1 MNGLFDWV
9 RLMVAVLVLIVA
21 HFVLR
26 PLLGDRIEIDFLVLA
41 LLLLSIRV
49 RPGVGALLGLLL
61 GAAADA
67 AAPSGFGSA
76 MLAMTL
82 VGYVTS
88 WLKAAFFAENAVLD
102 GVVIFAS
109 AWSVMLIR
117 LLLSGRGF
125 EAGFAI
131 SALVW
136 APLSAAATAV
146 IGALLFAMLRPLLK
160 PATA

>member
-1 MNGLFDWV
+1 MTGLFDWF
-9 RLMVAVLVLIVA
+9 RLFFSVLLLVVA

-41 LLLLSIRV
+41 LLVLSIRV
-49 RPGVGALLGLLL
+49 RPGVGALLGLLM

-67 AAPSGFGSA
+67 AAPAGFGSG
-76 MLAMTL
+76 MLALTL

-109 AWSVMLIR
+109 AWGVILMR
-117 LLLSGRGF
+117 LLLSGR
-125 EAGFAI
+125 
-131 SALVW
+131 
-136 APLSAAATAV
+136 
-146 IGALLFAMLRPLLK
+146 
-160 PATA
+160 

>member
-1 MNGLFDWV
+1 MSSLFDWV
-9 RLMVAVLVLIVA
+9 RLLFAVLLLVVA

-41 LLLLSIRV
+41 LLLLSMRV
-49 RPGVGALLGLLL
+49 RPGDGAVLGLVM

-67 AAPSGFGSA
+67 ASPAGFGSA
-76 MLAMTL
+76 MLALTL

-109 AWSVMLIR
+109 AWGVILLR

-125 EAGFAI
+125 EAGAAVT
-131 SALVW
+131 ALVW
-136 APLSAAATAV
+136 APLSAAATALV
-146 IGALLFAMLRPLLK
+146 GAVLFAVLRPLLK
-160 PATA
+160 PAAA

>member
-1 MNGLFDWV
+1 MYDWL
-9 RLMVAVLVLIVA
+9 RLMVAVFVLVVA

-67 AAPSGFGSA
+67 AAPAGFGSA
-76 MLAMTL
+76 MLALTL
-82 VGYVTS
+82 VGYITS

-109 AWSVMLIR
+109 AWGVILMR
-117 LLLSGRGF
+117 LFLSGRGF
-125 EAGFAI
+125 EAGAAV

-146 IGALLFAMLRPLLK
+146 VGALMFTVLRPLLK
-160 PATA
+160 PAAA

>member
-1 MNGLFDWV
+1 MSGLYDWI
-9 RLMVAVLVLIVA
+9 RLLVAVLFLVVA

-49 RPGVGALLGLLL
+49 RPGVGALVGLMM
-61 GAAADA
+61 GAASDA
-67 AAPSGFGSA
+67 ASPAGFGSG
-76 MLAMTL
+76 MLALTL
-82 VGYVTS
+82 VGYITS

-109 AWSVMLIR
+109 AWGVILMR
-117 LLLSGRGF
+117 LFLSGRGF
-125 EAGFAI
+125 EAGSAV

-136 APLSAAATAV
+136 APLSAGATALT
-146 IGALLFAMLRPLLK
+146 GAVLFAVLRPLLK
-160 PATA
+160 PAAA

>member
-1 MNGLFDWV
+1 MSGAGAWIRVL
-9 RLMVAVLVLIVA
+9 LAVLALTAA
-21 HFVLR
+21 HFALR
-26 PLLGDRIEIDFLVLA
+26 PLLGERIEIDFLVLA

-49 RPGVGALLGLLL
+49 RPGAAALWGLLL

-67 AAPSGFGSA
+67 ASAAGFGSA
-76 MLAMTL
+76 MLALTL

-102 GVVIFAS
+102 GVVIFVS
-109 AWSVMLIR
+109 AWAVMLVR
-117 LLLSGRGF
+117 LLLSGRVLESGM
-125 EAGFAI
+125 AV

-146 IGALLFAMLRPLLK
+146 IGALVFAVLRPLIK
-160 PATA
+160 PAAA

>member
-1 MNGLFDWV
+1 MTGLYDWI

-76 MLAMTL
+76 MLAMTM

>member
-1 MNGLFDWV
+1 MSGLFDWL
-9 RLMVAVLVLIVA
+9 RLLFAVLLLVVA

-26 PLLGDRIEIDFLVLA
+26 PLLGDRIEINFLVLA
-41 LLLLSIRV
+41 LLVLSIRV
-49 RPGVGALLGLLL
+49 RPGVGALLGLMM

-67 AAPSGFGSA
+67 AAPAGFGSA
-76 MLAMTL
+76 MLALTL

-102 GVVIFAS
+102 GIVIFAS
-109 AWSVMLIR
+109 AWGVILIR

-125 EAGFAI
+125 EAGAAVT
-131 SALVW
+131 ALVW

-146 IGALLFAMLRPLLK
+146 VGAVLFTVMRPLLK
-160 PATA
+160 PAAA

>member
-1 MNGLFDWV
+1 MSGLYDWI
-9 RLMVAVLVLIVA
+9 RLMVAVSILVVA

-26 PLLGDRIEIDFLVLA
+26 PLIGDRIEIDFLVLA

-61 GAAADA
+61 GAASDA
-67 AAPSGFGSA
+67 AAPAGFGSA
-76 MLAMTL
+76 MLALTI

-102 GVVIFAS
+102 GIVIFAS
-109 AWSVMLIR
+109 AWGVILVR
-117 LLLSGRGF
+117 LFLSGRGF
-125 EAGFAI
+125 ESGFAG

-146 IGALLFAMLRPLLK
+146 TGALLFAVLRPMLK
-160 PATA
+160 PARA

>member
-1 MNGLFDWV
+1 MSGVYDWL
-9 RLMVAVLVLIVA
+9 RLIAAVSVLVVA
-21 HFVLR
+21 HFALR

-61 GAAADA
+61 GVAADS
-67 AAPSGFGSA
+67 AAPAGFGTG
-76 MLAMTL
+76 MLALTL

-102 GVVIFAS
+102 GVVIFIS
-109 AWSVMLIR
+109 AWGVILMR
-117 LLLSGRGF
+117 LLLSGGVL
-125 EAGFAI
+125 ESGVAV

-136 APLSAAATAV
+136 APLSAAVTAV
-146 IGALLFAMLRPLLK
+146 VGAVLFAVLRPLLR
-160 PATA
+160 TSSV

>member
-76 MLAMTL
+76 MLAMTM
-82 VGYVTS
+82 VG
-88 WLKAAFFAENAVLD
+88 LHDPLHPLAFP
-102 GVVIFAS
+102 AS
-109 AWSVMLIR
+109 
-117 LLLSGRGF
+117 
-125 EAGFAI
+125 
-131 SALVW
+131 
-136 APLSAAATAV
+136 
-146 IGALLFAMLRPLLK
+146 
-160 PATA
+160 

>member
-1 MNGLFDWV
+1 MTGVYDWI
-9 RLMVAVLVLIVA
+9 RLLVAVSILVIA

-49 RPGVGALLGLLL
+49 RPGVGALLGLMM

-67 AAPSGFGSA
+67 AAPAGFGSA
-76 MLAMTL
+76 MLALTL

-109 AWSVMLIR
+109 AWGVILLR
-117 LLLSGRGF
+117 LLLSGGAL
-125 EAGFAI
+125 EGGFAV

-146 IGALLFAMLRPLLK
+146 VGAVLFAVLRPLLK
-160 PATA
+160 PAAA

>member
-76 MLAMTL
+76 MLAMTM

>member
-1 MNGLFDWV
+1 MSGLYDWI
-9 RLMVAVLVLIVA
+9 RLMVAVLVLVVA

-26 PLLGDRIEIDFLVLA
+26 PLLGDRIEVDFLVLA

-49 RPGVGALLGLLL
+49 RPGAGALLGLLM

-76 MLAMTL
+76 MLALTL
-82 VGYVTS
+82 VGYITS

-102 GVVIFAS
+102 GVVIFVS
-109 AWSVMLIR
+109 AWGVILVR
-117 LLLSGRGF
+117 LLLSGRYF
-125 EAGFAI
+125 ETGFAV

-146 IGALLFAMLRPLLK
+146 VGALMFAVLRPLLK

>member
-1 MNGLFDWV
+1 MSGLYDWL
-9 RLMVAVLVLIVA
+9 RLMVAVFVLVVA

-49 RPGVGALLGLLL
+49 RPGMGAMLGLML

-67 AAPSGFGSA
+67 AAPAGFGSA
-76 MLAMTL
+76 MLALTL
-82 VGYVTS
+82 VGYITS

-109 AWSVMLIR
+109 AWGVIVIR
-117 LLLSGRGF
+117 LFLSGRGF
-125 EAGFAI
+125 EAGAAV

-136 APLSAAATAV
+136 APLSAAATAIV
-146 IGALLFAMLRPLLK
+146 GALMFTVLRPLLK
-160 PATA
+160 PAAA

>member
-1 MNGLFDWV
+1 VSGVYDWL
-9 RLMVAVLVLIVA
+9 RLMVTVFLLVVA
-21 HFVLR
+21 HFLLR
-26 PLLGDRIEIDFLVLA
+26 PLLGDQIEIDFLVLA

-49 RPGVGALLGLLL
+49 RPGVGALLGLLI
-61 GAAADA
+61 GVTADA
-67 AAPSGFGSA
+67 ASPSGFGSA

-109 AWSVMLIR
+109 AWGVVLMR
-117 LLLSGRGF
+117 LFLSGRGF
-125 EAGFAI
+125 EAGVAI

-146 IGALLFAMLRPLLK
+146 VGALLFAVLRPLLK